1 MSATRRSNC
10 ICRQSLLM
18 QQAQFPRTYPL
29 PAHQA
34 HPGSPR
40 IGAEHARQ
48 DKVQSG
54 DEPPLLGPDDR
65 VASVHGEG
73 RSSSLDARLGGGK
86 LPSPRGF
93 IAQLPITSHNSRDG
107 RQAAPALGSGRD
119 SEHTAISTAAE
130 GGGQR
135 PATVT
140 VRSPRPAP
148 EHKRARGERGRDAAQ
163 TAVAA
168 LKTSALPKSPRPC
181 GSPLQSPAASRL
193 RAVGA
198 TGGSAPREWRAQ
210 WLRASGSPGTYR
222 SAPQPGRPGETPGGS
237 ARMLEPA
244 APQRGLIPRR
254 RWAGLHRRLAT
265 DTSRSGV
272 WLPGAAGARA
282 HQLLVDLLHRAVLL
296 VPRGVV
302 QRDGR
307 AAGLQVKDG
316 LVHLQPAVH
325 HTLSLQ
331 TPSAHAGRVG
341 K

>member
-140 VRSPRPAP
+140 VRSPRPTP
-148 EHKRARGERGRDAAQ
+148 QHKRARGERGRDAAQ

-198 TGGSAPREWRAQ
+198 TGGSAPREWRAHG
-210 WLRASGSPGTYR
+210 LSGVGHPGHLPICTAAWATR
-222 SAPQPGRPGETPGGS
+222 RNSRGFCAHARTCGTTARVDPPATLGGPAPPPSHRHGPEWGPAPGSCGG
-237 ARMLEPA
+237 AYAPA
-244 APQRGLIPRR
+244 AC
-254 RWAGLHRRLAT
+254 
-265 DTSRSGV
+265 
-272 WLPGAAGARA
+272 
-282 HQLLVDLLHRAVLL
+282 
-296 VPRGVV
+296 
-302 QRDGR
+302 
-307 AAGLQVKDG
+307 
-316 LVHLQPAVH
+316 
-325 HTLSLQ
+325 
-331 TPSAHAGRVG
+331 
-341 K
+341 